1 MTDLPGDYEIQL
13 CTAINNIEHILVEG
27 LEPLMKKLNVE
38 ALFATLTKIRSHI
51 PECHKALKVLNRVV
65 DAAENADGKMMEI
78 VKVVSEKVKLI
89 KVAFILRTDL
99 IFLQHSHIKKIHQF
113 NLLFY
118 LFGQNLKTKI

>member
-1 MTDLPGDYEIQL
+1 LFTFLQSITACTKYYADQIRQKVVKVTDLPGDYEIQL

-78 VKVVSEKVKLI
+78 VKVVSEKVHNYF
-89 KVAFILRTDL
+89 VCQL
-99 IFLQHSHIKKIHQF
+99 IFLEI
-113 NLLFY
+113 LVGL
-118 LFGQNLKTKI
+118 

>member
-27 LEPLMKKLNVE
+27 LEPLMNKLNVE

-78 VKVVSEKVKLI
+78 VKVVSEKV
-89 KVAFILRTDL
+89 
-99 IFLQHSHIKKIHQF
+99 F
-113 NLLFY
+113 NIIIWNLY
-118 LFGQNLKTKI
+118 LHWACIENIDFKYFCFQMETSISM